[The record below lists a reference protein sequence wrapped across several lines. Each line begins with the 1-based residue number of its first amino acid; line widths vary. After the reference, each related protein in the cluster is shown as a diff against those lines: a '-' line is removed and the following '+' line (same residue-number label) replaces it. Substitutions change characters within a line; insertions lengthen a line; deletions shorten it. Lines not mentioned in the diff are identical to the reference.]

1 MCPHMAGL
9 LARYK
14 RSPYGRRGRHDGFL
28 SFALAVSA
36 AASLGHIGA
45 GGALAAGV
53 RVYVRL
59 KPEAPDRARADALHM
74 AVWARRRFGAS
85 GAMDPCW
92 RNALAGML

>member
-9 LARYK
+9 LARYE

-28 SFALAVSA
+28 SFALAVSR
-36 AASLGHIGA
+36 AASLGHVGA

-59 KPEAPDRARADALHM
+59 KPEAPDRARADAL
-74 AVWARRRFGAS
+74 RDKLTGAGVVVEDSPS
-85 GAMDPCW
+85 GARW
-92 RNALAGML
+92 HLA